1 MRINLTLNNE
11 VCYISDVL
19 YLILFFFKLTYN
31 NRCLKLRPISRLKL
45 KKKNRISG
53 LDDYET

>member
-1 MRINLTLNNE
+1 MRINLTLNE
-11 VCYISDVL
+11 VYNVSDIL
-19 YLILFFFKLTYN
+19 YLILVFFTLSYS

-45 KKKNRISG
+45 KKKNIISG